1 MIMKRWLLIT
11 SSMLLMFSSYAQ
23 TVPDSLYMVIYT
35 TGPAWDASKSP
46 NEQTYFKEH
55 SSNLSKLRQAGII
68 KAGARY
74 AEKGMIV
81 LSAKSYASAK
91 EIIFA
96 DVAVLNKLFLAE
108 VQKLSVFYEGC
119 LEGPK

>member
-1 MIMKRWLLIT
+1 MKRWLLI
-11 SSMLLMFSSYAQ
+11 SSFMLMMVSSHAQ
-23 TVPDSLYMVIYT
+23 TSADSLYIVTYT
-35 TGPAWDASKSP
+35 TGPAWDATKSP
-46 NEQTYFKEH
+46 NEQPYFKEH

-81 LSAKSYASAK
+81 LSAKSFMTAK

-96 DVAVLNKLFLAE
+96 DVAVINKLFLAD
-108 VQKLSVFYEGC
+108 VQKLNVFYEGC
-119 LEGPK
+119 LERPK